1 MYVHT
6 HTHTR
11 THTHADQGVLCFA
24 DFYDAAGRER
34 ADRPPLVVSSTSW
47 TPDED
52 FALLLA
58 ALKLLDAALRRRG
71 ENRGRH
77 DAPPVQVVVTGKGPM
92 RAAFEA
98 EVERAGLVC
107 VRVWTVWLK
116 ADDYPQL
123 LGWADLGICLRVCVS
138 RYTAYVHVF
147 LHTHTGGRTSGSACV
162 CVCVWTACMYIYL
175 YTHRCADLGICL
187 HTSSSGL
194 DLPIYILH
202 VYLPLHT
209 QVCGSRDL
217 PAHVIIGPRLADEG
231 GGHDRFWRAVCGRA
245 VRCL

>member
-34 ADRPPLVVSSTSW
+34 PDRPPLVVSSTSW

-123 LGWADLGICLRVCVS
+123 LGWADLGICLRVCV
-138 RYTAYVHVF
+138 
-147 LHTHTGGRTSGSACV
+147 CMD
-162 CVCVWTACMYIYL
+162 CMY
-175 YTHRCADLGICL
+175 
-187 HTSSSGL
+187 
-194 DLPIYILH
+194 

-209 QVCGSRDL
+209 QVCGPRDL
-217 PAHVIIGPRLADEG
+217 PAHVIIRPRLADIYITCVFTFTHTG
-231 GGHDRFWRAVCGRA
+231 VRISGSACTRHHRASTCR
-245 VRCL
+245 